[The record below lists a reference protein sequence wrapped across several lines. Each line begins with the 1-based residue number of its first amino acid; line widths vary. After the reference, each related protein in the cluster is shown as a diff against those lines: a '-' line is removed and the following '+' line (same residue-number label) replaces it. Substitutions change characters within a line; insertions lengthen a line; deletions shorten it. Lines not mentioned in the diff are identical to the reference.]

1 MKNKK
6 SVIIATALIAVCLFA
21 GILIIH
27 NTQSKNEYTLESIHN
42 EYVQSDNS
50 IVATVNGADITSKQ
64 VCLVKYSYHTNNAV
78 DKAIE
83 QTAIVQLA
91 KQSGFSLNKSDLDKE
106 TKYIESAY
114 ESLNLPNSEDNL
126 KFKEELKRNHLE
138 MATSIKFQEQ
148 IKTQISEQ
156 SFSCDNEKINKK
168 YDKYKKVYNEWE
180 NGGKESKRLYNKAW
194 SLRKD
199 IAQDYIDYMIK
210 QFKIEKY

>member
-148 IKTQISEQ
+148 IITQISEQ
-156 SFSCDNEKINKK
+156 RFSCDNEKINKK
-168 YDKYKKVYNEWE
+168 YDKFKEIYNEWE

-194 SLRKD
+194 SLRED

-210 QFKIEKY
+210 QFKTEKY

>member
-27 NTQSKNEYTLESIHN
+27 NTQSKNEYTLESTHN
-42 EYVQSDNS
+42 EYAQVDNS

-148 IKTQISEQ
+148 IRTQISEQ

-168 YDKYKKVYNEWE
+168 YDKYKNVYNEWE

-194 SLRKD
+194 SLREV

-210 QFKIEKY
+210 QFKTEKY

>member
-6 SVIIATALIAVCLFA
+6 SVIIATALTAVCLFA

-91 KQSGFSLNKSDLDKE
+91 KQNGFSLNKSDLDKE
-106 TKYIESAY
+106 TKYIESA
-114 ESLNLPNSEDNL
+114 
-126 KFKEELKRNHLE
+126 
-138 MATSIKFQEQ
+138 
-148 IKTQISEQ
+148 
-156 SFSCDNEKINKK
+156 
-168 YDKYKKVYNEWE
+168 
-180 NGGKESKRLYNKAW
+180 
-194 SLRKD
+194 
-199 IAQDYIDYMIK
+199 
-210 QFKIEKY
+210 

>member
-42 EYVQSDNS
+42 EYAQVDNS

-78 DKAIE
+78 NKAIE

-194 SLRKD
+194 SLRED

-210 QFKIEKY
+210 QFKTEKY

>member
-6 SVIIATALIAVCLFA
+6 SVIIATALIAVCLFV

-42 EYVQSDNS
+42 EYVQADNS
-50 IVATVNGADITSKQ
+50 IVATVNGADITSNQ

-156 SFSCDNEKINKK
+156 NFSCDNEKINKK

-194 SLRKD
+194 SLRDD

-210 QFKIEKY
+210 QFKTEKY

>member
-27 NTQSKNEYTLESIHN
+27 NTQSKNEYTLESTHN
-42 EYVQSDNS
+42 EYAQVDNS

-148 IKTQISEQ
+148 IRTQISEQ

-168 YDKYKKVYNEWE
+168 YDKYKNVYNEWE

-194 SLRKD
+194 SLRED

-210 QFKIEKY
+210 QFKTEKY

>member
-6 SVIIATALIAVCLFA
+6 SVIIATALTAVCLFA

-91 KQSGFSLNKSDLDKE
+91 KQNGFSLNKSDLDKE

-138 MATSIKFQEQ
+138 MATSIKFQEE
-148 IKTQISEQ
+148 IKAQISEQ
-156 SFSCDNEKINKK
+156 RFSCDNEKINKK
-168 YDKYKKVYNEWE
+168 YDKFKEIYNEWE

-194 SLRKD
+194 SLREN
-199 IAQDYIDYMIK
+199 IAQDYIDCMIK
-210 QFKIEKY
+210 QFKTEKY